1 MTPAILALA
10 TELLKFAV
18 SYGLPAAVAFAES
31 LSEPEPSIEDIVT
44 ALRRAH
50 KSADE
55 YLQTAKEELQAQG
68 RGQLAASKP

>member
-31 LSEPEPSIEDIVT
+31 LSKPEPSIEDIVT

-55 YLQTAKEELQAQG
+55 YLAQA
-68 RGQLAASKP
+68 RAAQLGAEKP